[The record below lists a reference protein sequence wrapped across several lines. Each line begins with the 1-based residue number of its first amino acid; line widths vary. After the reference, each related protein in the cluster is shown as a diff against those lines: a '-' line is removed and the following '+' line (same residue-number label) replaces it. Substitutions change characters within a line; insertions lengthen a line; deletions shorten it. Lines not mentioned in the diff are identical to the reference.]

1 MGHALAAWRMSGN
14 TDLIV
19 LGPIGGMHW
28 PNVPRE
34 PHREVIVALAGVIAN
49 FIVMSLMVPRA
60 IASGSKHRRHIG
72 SSILP
77 TSKFSPARLAGLSRP
92 KWLLDELAA
101 VVGQFNSRRSVGW
114 RSSAAQRAVATM
126 VTAVPF
132 APWLAVE

>member
-49 FIVMSLMVPRA
+49 FIVMSLMVPA
-60 IASGSKHRRHIG
+60 LLLAEVNIVDILVHPFYPHQILTGAAGWIIAAK
-72 SSILP
+72 
-77 TSKFSPARLAGLSRP
+77 
-92 KWLLDELAA
+92 
-101 VVGQFNSRRSVGW
+101 
-114 RSSAAQRAVATM
+114 VA
-126 VTAVPF
+126 F
-132 APWLAVE
+132 G